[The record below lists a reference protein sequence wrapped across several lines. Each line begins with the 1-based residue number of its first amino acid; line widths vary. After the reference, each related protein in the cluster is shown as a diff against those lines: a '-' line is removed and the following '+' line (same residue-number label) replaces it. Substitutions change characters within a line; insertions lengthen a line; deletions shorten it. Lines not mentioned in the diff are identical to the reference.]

1 MTNKK
6 KRTKD
11 ELIHIRVGVGIRE
24 KMMELID
31 NGFFTN
37 QTELVREAIRD
48 LILKYQS
55 FTKYQSPNHNSN
67 SKQKEEQ
74 IIEQRRGQKRE
85 DKSSIRRER
94 NK

>member
-1 MTNKK
+1 MKNKK

-55 FTKYQSPNHNSN
+55 FTKYQSSTHNLS

-74 IIEQRRGQKRE
+74 IIEQKR
-85 DKSSIRRER
+85 KNRF
-94 NK
+94 NKKGRK